1 MLGPD
6 SQVKLQRYV
15 AAGCPAQTESL
26 LADAHIFWWDTCGA
40 EDADF
45 VIINRDGNFARAIQ
59 NNGVWQLYKNL
70 GKSGRCFS
78 PDHWDKLPLSG
89 PDLREL
95 AQKMWL
101 PSRGEERLT
110 FLPRELTPPNSRR
123 LMICRDQFFK
133 LFGRGSSFVLEIA
146 GVQSPDFFDKP
157 WESQAAVDW
166 AVARCHAPDAPKG
179 AEAVIAAIQHEE
191 AVDAAALALDGL
203 WGSF

>member
-1 MLGPD
+1 LHPND
-6 SQVKLQRYV
+6 LSKLQRYV

-59 NNGVWQLYKNL
+59 KGGEWQLYKNL
-70 GKSGRCFS
+70 GRAGQCFK
-78 PDHWDKLPLSG
+78 PEGWEALTLRG
-89 PDLREL
+89 PCLREI

-101 PSRGEERLT
+101 PSRGEEKLT

-123 LMICRDQFFK
+123 LLICRDQLFK
-133 LFGRGSSFVLEIA
+133 LFGRGEGFVLELA
-146 GVQSPDFFDKP
+146 GVQSPEFQGKA
-157 WESQAAVDW
+157 WESQPAIDW
-166 AVARCHAPDAPKG
+166 CIARCRASDAPKS
-179 AEAVIAAIQHEE
+179 AEMVIEAMHHQQAVVAAE
-191 AVDAAALALDGL
+191 VALEGL